1 MNLHCNFEELTAL
14 ASTAERVLSMHG
26 ATEAS
31 VAAPPRA
38 LADLEA
44 LAPRLSGEI
53 SITTL
58 HAQRSVQRALELA
71 LEDTR
76 ARMDMLVLDQ
86 HPAAEDTVAAYFEYA
101 HILAVL
107 DRTRRIGTEMSVLI
121 ELMTGRGPDDAT
133 AGSFAFPD

>member
-14 ASTAERVLSMHG
+14 ASTAERVLIAHG
-26 ATEAS
+26 AGEVP

-44 LAPRLSGEI
+44 LAPRLAGEI

-58 HAQRSVQRALELA
+58 YAQRSVQRALELA

-76 ARMDMLVLDQ
+76 ARLDALVLDQ
-86 HPAAEDTVAAYFEYA
+86 HPAAEDAVAAYFEYA

-107 DRTRRIGTEMSVLI
+107 DRTRRIGAEMSVLI
-121 ELMTGRGPDDAT
+121 ELMTGRAPDDDT
-133 AGSFAFPD
+133 ARSFAFPD